1 MEPKKLYTV
10 RWVQDYNLQQVTLA
24 ELEALMDQLIE
35 AMLDEG
41 DLTEANDLIRKIKST
56 L

>member
-10 RWVQDYNLQQVTLA
+10 RWVQDYNLQQVTLE

-41 DLTEANDLIRKIKST
+41 DFEEADAVIERIKK